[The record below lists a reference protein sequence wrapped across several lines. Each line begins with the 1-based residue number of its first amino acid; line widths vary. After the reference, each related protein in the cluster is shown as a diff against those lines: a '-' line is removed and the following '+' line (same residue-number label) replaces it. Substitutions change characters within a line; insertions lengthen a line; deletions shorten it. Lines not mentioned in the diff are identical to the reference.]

1 MKEIFALKL
10 DNILINQN
18 YCPLICNFEEKT
30 NLIIN
35 ANQLNSEIYYKNT
48 IYQLFSIIS
57 GNYQQQNQIYIFI
70 FNISLSIY
78 YYQIFI
84 SVSKVDK
91 HIQKHIYA

>member
-48 IYQLFSIIS
+48 IY
-57 GNYQQQNQIYIFI
+57 
-70 FNISLSIY
+70 
-78 YYQIFI
+78 
-84 SVSKVDK
+84 
-91 HIQKHIYA
+91 